1 MSKKLPKDRYFYI
14 KDVECTTT
22 ISYTTRKELLGLL
35 DNIINNRYDTFE
47 FMEDDGACFHII
59 YKDGTDDIVNMF
71 YDGHKIKRINIAS
84 IVYTDAT
91 ENLVYGN
98 FEVSECGSV
107 SASLTEKIDNT
118 NVVEVDREYKFE
130 TLEIADAEPVEPA
143 EKDIDYTLMSDN
155 DLHDVV
161 FGQLDYINRDLM
173 ETCVYNELNGN
184 GKYVHVSDN
193 DFMDVTPALAEY
205 NRRFGTTEIFCL
217 IYRHFESRKTH
228 VEYDSFDDT
237 MYIVEVI
244 PYDDDGNI
252 IEYGYYVGDYYVR
265 YSGVTENIE
274 IVEVNENEPET
285 TNETKNEKEVKK
297 AMEKTK
303 REFKVNNTTYLVVN
317 NQNYNKEFAF
327 EPNSMK
333 YYAMKLLTTDNTT
346 KSWVKTGITGNTI
359 VNVKEKVKEWEDFMK
374 YVDNYDSTKTAE
386 IVEPVEPTENAEP
399 VHITIDN
406 NTPDLV
412 KSVIELEKV
421 KKFDNVISEKSKEF
435 LKEFNALS
443 KDIIENTVN
452 NVMETIENA
461 ESVEPVEPVEP
472 DKYTNNVNVDIN
484 SNYPVK
490 DTNSVID
497 KIYNTAF
504 SDGIIPF

>member
-1 MSKKLPKDRYFYI
+1 MSKKLPCDRYFYI

-22 ISYTTRKELLGLL
+22 VSYTTRKELLELL
-35 DNIINNRYDTFE
+35 DNTINNRYDTLE
-47 FMEDDGACFHII
+47 FMEDEGACFHIM
-59 YKDGTDDIVNMF
+59 YKDGSEDVIDMF
-71 YDGHKIKRINIAS
+71 YNGHKIKKIHIAS
-84 IVYTDAT
+84 MVYSDAT
-91 ENLVYGN
+91 ETLVYGN
-98 FEVSECGSV
+98 FEVSECGTV
-107 SASLTEKIDNT
+107 SASLTEKIDDT
-118 NVVEVDREYKFE
+118 NIVEVDREYKFE
-130 TLEIADAEPVEPA
+130 SLVVHA

-161 FGQLDYINRDLM
+161 LSQLDYINRDLM
-173 ETCVYNELNGN
+173 ETCVYNDLNGN

-193 DFMDVTPALAEY
+193 DFMDVTPALTEY

-244 PYDDDGNI
+244 LRDDDGNI

-274 IVEVNENEPET
+274 IVEVNENELEI

-297 AMEKTK
+297 AMKKTN
-303 REFKVNNTTYLVVN
+303 REFKVNGTTYSVVN
-317 NQNYNKEFAF
+317 NPNYNKEFAF
-327 EPNSMK
+327 ESSSMK

-359 VNVKEKVKEWEDFMK
+359 DNVKEKVKEWEDFMK

-386 IVEPVEPTENAEP
+386 IVEP
-399 VHITIDN
+399 D
-406 NTPDLV
+406 
-412 KSVIELEKV
+412 
-421 KKFDNVISEKSKEF
+421 
-435 LKEFNALS
+435 
-443 KDIIENTVN
+443 KD
-452 NVMETIENA
+452 
-461 ESVEPVEPVEP
+461 
-472 DKYTNNVNVDIN
+472 TNNVNVDIN

-497 KIYNTAF
+497 EIYNTAF